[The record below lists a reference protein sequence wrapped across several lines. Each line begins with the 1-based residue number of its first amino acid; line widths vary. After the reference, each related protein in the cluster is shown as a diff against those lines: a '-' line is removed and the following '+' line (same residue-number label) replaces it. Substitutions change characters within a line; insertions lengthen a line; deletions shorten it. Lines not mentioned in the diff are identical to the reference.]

1 MIDSGNHINKRV
13 CPISE
18 GKVKNCI
25 KCTPCNIMKGFGGAG
40 SLSDGKYNI
49 TNNFGGDLY
58 KHIGKNEA
66 LDYMEY
72 VDKVLCDFDG
82 QYVKLYS
89 TNNSSI
95 KTLAIKN
102 DLHLL
107 DAKVRHFGT
116 DRNINILKKIT
127 DYREAYE
134 GGETYCFPVDMGS
147 S

>member
-1 MIDSGNHINKRV
+1 MERYDIVIIGAGASGVFASYEFTKMDTNAKILMIDSGNPIEKRT

-58 KHIGKNEA
+58 KYIGKKEA

-72 VDKVLCDFDG
+72 VDEVLCSIDG
-82 QYVKLYS
+82 HGSKLYS
-89 TNNSSI
+89 TSKTNI
-95 KTLAIKN
+95 KTMAIKN
-102 DLHLL
+102 DLHL
-107 DAKVRHFGT
+107 
-116 DRNINILKKIT
+116 
-127 DYREAYE
+127 
-134 GGETYCFPVDMGS
+134 
-147 S
+147 